1 MARFTVR
8 LPDDL
13 DRELQLWARTR
24 GGRSQALRQLLQGAL
39 ISGAHPPQSQAP
51 ADDVVGSSVR
61 LTLRLTG
68 AELAALEQ
76 EAARCGLKR
85 TQWACALIRHRLTA
99 QPQPTPLEARLLIAA
114 QRDLRRIGVNL
125 NQIARA
131 LNTAVLGGQVLA
143 LELAEITRCSE
154 EVRGIGR
161 ELRQA
166 ILGNLAYWA
175 GEP

>member
-13 DRELQLWARTR
+13 DRELKIWARPR
-24 GGRSQALRQLLQGAL
+24 GGPSQAVRHLLQTAIRGPSAAPGAEVPD
-39 ISGAHPPQSQAP
+39 GAP
-51 ADDVVGSSVR
+51 AGGSGR
-61 LTLRLTG
+61 LTLRLG
-68 AELAALEQ
+68 AGELAALEQ
-76 EAARCGLKR
+76 EASRCGLKR

-99 QPQPTPLEARLLIAA
+99 QPQPTPLEAHLLIAA
-114 QRDLRRIGVNL
+114 QRDLHRIGVNL

-143 LELAEITRCSE
+143 LELAEITRCTE
-154 EVRGIGR
+154 EVRGVGL